1 MSTGGKH
8 MTDPQ
13 GERPGAAAAAAVDAS
28 EQPFTK
34 NTFIV
39 LVIATVLIPL
49 IGIIVGGINL
59 GKPARRKQSQILLAV
74 GIGIVVLYILASA

>member
-1 MSTGGKH
+1 M
-8 MTDPQ
+8 
-13 GERPGAAAAAAVDAS
+13 
-28 EQPFTK
+28 
-34 NTFIV
+34 